1 MPVPCCPIIK
11 HPPIAAF
18 DDPAAAADQPQIR
31 QRQHDQQPR
40 QPLPIL
46 EPGLIEVQ
54 APALPVAKYRFNG
67 IVASDKFCMSRML
80 TLDLTWRRGPSPA
93 HPVR

>member
-1 MPVPCCPIIK
+1 MPAFQPAHAQLKEAEMPVPCCPIIK
-11 HPPIAAF
+11 QPPIAAF

-46 EPGLIEVQ
+46 EPGLIEVK
-54 APALPVAKYRFNG
+54 AP
-67 IVASDKFCMSRML
+67 IVFRIK
-80 TLDLTWRRGPSPA
+80 
-93 HPVR
+93 